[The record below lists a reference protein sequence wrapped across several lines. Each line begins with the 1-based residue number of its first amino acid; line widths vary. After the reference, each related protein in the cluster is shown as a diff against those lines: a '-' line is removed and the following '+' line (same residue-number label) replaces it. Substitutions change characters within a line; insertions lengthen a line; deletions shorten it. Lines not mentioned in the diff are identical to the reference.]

1 MRHANDANTGSSSH
15 VTARGAS
22 AVPCVSFLA
31 RYIRPMRLSFA
42 VRLAG
47 AASFSLAF
55 VGCSRPV
62 TIDSPTSL
70 PAGAI
75 TIIAPRMLDG
85 RGGIRT
91 NVRLVIEGSKIVRI
105 DDGIASSTAATWDLR
120 GLTVLPGLIDVHD
133 HVGWYFNA
141 SGRFHSGNDGD
152 TPAQST
158 AAAMENLR
166 VTVLNGFTT
175 VQSPGAATDA
185 ALRDSVNNGAVGP
198 RLLSSLGQISG
209 GTPEQLR
216 DRVRRFKT
224 QGADL
229 VKIFAS
235 ASIREGGR
243 QTMTQEQLDAACG
256 EAKTVGIRTMVHAH
270 SAESMRA
277 AALAG
282 CDEIEH
288 GIFATK
294 DVLELMAQ
302 RGTWFS
308 PQCGLVFHNYLE
320 NRDRYLGIGNYTDE
334 GFAAMEKAIPLA
346 IQGYKDAIAT
356 RGLRVVFGTD
366 AVAGAHGRNVEE
378 LLCRVQAAEQPPM
391 DAIVGATSVSAASMG
406 LGSTI
411 GTLAPGF
418 EADIIAVDGNPLDDI
433 GAMRRVVFVMKGG
446 RVFRNDRAAR

>member
-1 MRHANDANTGSSSH
+1 MR
-15 VTARGAS
+15 
-22 AVPCVSFLA
+22 PL
-31 RYIRPMRLSFA
+31 LSFRA
-42 VRLAG
+42 L
-47 AASFSLAF
+47 AASLAAI
-55 VGCSRPV
+55 VATACQRPASVDAPLPSNAV
-62 TIDSPTSL
+62 TIL
-70 PAGAI
+70 
-75 TIIAPRMLDG
+75 APRVLDG
-85 RGGIRT
+85 RGA
-91 NVRLVIEGSKIVRI
+91 VLPSARLVIVGSKIVRV
-105 DDGIASSTAATWDLR
+105 DERVPPTTGVTYDLR
-120 GLTVLPGLIDVHD
+120 GMTVLPGLIDVHD
-133 HVGWYFNA
+133 HIGWYFNA
-141 SGRFHSGNDGD
+141 AGRFHSGNDGD
-152 TPAQST
+152 TPEQSLQ
-158 AAAMENLR
+158 AAMANMR
-166 VTVLNGFTT
+166 VTLLNGFTT
-175 VQSPGAATDA
+175 IQSPGAATDA
-185 ALRDSVNNGAVGP
+185 GLRDSVNAGAVGP
-198 RLLSSLGQISG
+198 RLLTSLGQISG

-216 DRVRRFKT
+216 ERVRRFKT

-282 CDEIEH
+282 CDQIEH

-294 DVLELMAQ
+294 DVLDLMAQ

-320 NRDRYLGIGNYTDE
+320 NRERYLGIGNYNEE
-334 GFAAMEKAIPLA
+334 GFAAMEKALPLA

-356 RGLRVVFGTD
+356 KGLKVVFGTD

-378 LLCRVQAAEQPPM
+378 LMCRVQAAEQRPM

-406 LGSTI
+406 LGALI

-418 EADIIAVDGNPLDDI
+418 EADLIAVEGNPLEDI
-433 GAMRRVVFVMKGG
+433 TALRRVVFVMKGG
-446 RVFRNDRAAR
+446 RVFRNDSR